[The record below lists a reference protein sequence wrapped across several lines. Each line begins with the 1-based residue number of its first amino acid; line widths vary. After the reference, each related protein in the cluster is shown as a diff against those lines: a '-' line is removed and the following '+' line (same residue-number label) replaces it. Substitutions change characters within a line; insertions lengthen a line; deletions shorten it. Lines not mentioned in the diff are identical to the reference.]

1 MNWLVAAVVIWVTF
15 GLELGLRD
23 ALRLGSGDIGP
34 SFVAVLATYI
44 ALHAP
49 PRTAQWAALLLG
61 LLADLTWQLERAG
74 GGAAYTLGGTALGL
88 WLGTRLVL
96 ASRGSLRRSHPLTL
110 LAMTIAA
117 AAVTQIVITAL
128 FTARSIYGDP
138 LPWSPSAELGRRL
151 LSAVYS
157 GGLALVLWVPLR
169 VLVTP
174 LIGFPADRNRPRHG

>member
-1 MNWLVAAVVIWVTF
+1 MKWLVAVVVIWVTF

-49 PRTAQWAALLLG
+49 PKTAQWAALVLG

-74 GGAAYTLGGTALGL
+74 GGAAYTIGPTALGL

-96 ASRGSLRRSHPLTL
+96 AARGSLRRGHPLTL
-110 LAMTIAA
+110 AAMTIAA
-117 AAVTQIVITAL
+117 AAVAQIVITSAL
-128 FTARSIYGDP
+128 SVRSIYGDE
-138 LPWSPSAELGRRL
+138 LPWSPSAELWRRL
-151 LSAVYS
+151 MSAVYS

-169 VLVTP
+169 LLITP
-174 LIGFPADRNRPRHG
+174 VIGFPADRGRPRHA